1 MSLSSQ
7 LRKLADEILDKALA
21 DATPLEQK
29 LEAFKIIS
37 GYHVALKRV
46 EKGRDDDAAEGQS
59 FDKLRT
65 GLRAVGGK
73 DA

>member
-1 MSLSSQ
+1 MSIATQ
-7 LRKLADEILDKALA
+7 LTKLANEILDKALL
-21 DATPLEQK
+21 DETPLPDK
-29 LEAFKIIS
+29 LEAFKIVA
-37 GYHVALKRV
+37 GYHVSLKRV
-46 EKGRDDDAAEGQS
+46 EKGRETDELEGQS